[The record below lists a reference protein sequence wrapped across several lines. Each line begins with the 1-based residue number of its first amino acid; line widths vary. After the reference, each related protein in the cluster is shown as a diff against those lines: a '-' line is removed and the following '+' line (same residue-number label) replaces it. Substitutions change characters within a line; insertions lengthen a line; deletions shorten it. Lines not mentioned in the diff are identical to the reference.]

1 MSRHGTYV
9 FSNMV
14 AFVMLAVLGTANSG
28 YGGDWPMWRYDSARG
43 AASPH
48 PLAAQLHRQWSRRLP
63 RSLPAWPPTQT
74 KLQFDTVPQPVVA
87 GQRIFLPS
95 NVTDSVTAYD
105 TRSGDQIWQFYAD
118 APVRFAPVATDACV
132 YFVSDDGYLYCLDHE
147 GNLNWR
153 LNGGPTRRSVLG
165 NRRLV
170 SSWPARGGPVLH
182 NGRLFFAASIWPFM
196 GIFIHA
202 IDPDT
207 GSGVWTNSGDGLIIP
222 GGRSTPAVYD
232 ANSGAMRHFV
242 YDKQV
247 GGHDVTAAR
256 DCYFVAGSTY
266 NLADG
271 ERLAAGRPVVADDR
285 VLVYVEGDE
294 ATGLAAESQPSTSST
309 VDRRGRRTE
318 HTNVTRPQQCSSRRV
333 RRYSRPAPDT
343 WLLTSC
349 PRAANRSGAASS
361 KGERRPC

>member
-1 MSRHGTYV
+1 
-9 FSNMV
+9 
-14 AFVMLAVLGTANSG
+14 
-28 YGGDWPMWRYDSARG
+28 MWRYDSARG

-48 PLAAQLHRQWSRRLP
+48 PLSAKLHRQWSRRLP
-63 RSLPAWPPTQT
+63 RSQPAWPPTQT
-74 KLQFDTVPQPVVA
+74 KLQFDTVPQPVVV

-132 YFVSDDGYLYCLDHE
+132 FFVSDDGYLYCLDHD

-153 LNGGPTRRSVLG
+153 FHGGPTRRSVLG

-182 NGRLFFAASIWPFM
+182 NGRIFFAASIWPFM

-207 GSGVWTNSGDGLIIP
+207 GSVVWTNSGDGTNYTVHPHGAPSFGTVVPQGHLAAVDDALIVP

-232 ANSGAMRHFV
+232 ANSGVLRHFV
-242 YDKQV
+242 YDKRA
-247 GGHDVTAAR
+247 GGHDVAAAR

-271 ERLAAGRPVVADDR
+271 ERLAAGRPIVADHR
-285 VLVYVEGDE
+285 VLVYLEGDE
-294 ATGLAAESQPSTSST
+294 ATGLAAESQPSTGST

-318 HTNVTRPQQCSSRRV
+318 QTNFARPQQFKTTLLQLPGRV
-333 RRYSRPAPDT
+333 CIKA
-343 WLLTSC
+343 
-349 PRAANRSGAASS
+349 
-361 KGERRPC
+361 ERRRCSRVTTACSW